1 MTRPRRLTRA
11 FTLIELLVVMGL
23 LALLVAL
30 LLPALSRARKA
41 ATMRKLAAERDS
53 VAVESQRQAGGA
65 AAVGATRPA
74 GPKRPAAVVT
84 AVDADITLTPR
95 LSVGTV
101 EPESIYEAMLVARLQ
116 ASAAGALG
124 DARPGASA
132 ESEIELPL
140 PPQIISLADLSV
152 KVDGTP
158 ADAAAGMAGA
168 VEMRGDRLVWHG
180 PLRADA
186 PSDVRVTYTAVG
198 KGLYALETPPGQVLE
213 RFQVK
218 LTAAGSDV
226 RMLELSLQPTSLTR
240 TSDRTTYTWDY
251 RRLLFGRAI
260 AVDVLGIAPV
270 DRLGELGWLG
280 PISVVAF
287 GMVLGLVSRAYDV
300 RHFDRWMLALVL
312 GTFTGAYPLMYF
324 AQEFIPLTAAVA
336 GAASIVLLVIGWRA
350 TTIMGPWLAL
360 AGVVFPAVLI
370 LALTLAAAVRPGF
383 QGILLTALGLGLF
396 TLAMVL
402 APRLVPAPPLRAA
415 VPNALSVR

>member
-1 MTRPRRLTRA
+1 MTRPRQSFRA

-41 ATMRKLAAERDS
+41 ATMRRLAAERDS
-53 VAVESQRQAGGA
+53 VSVEAQRQPGG
-65 AAVGATRPA
+65 VVGTGATRPA
-74 GPKRPAAVVT
+74 GLKRPSAVVT
-84 AVDADITLTPR
+84 SIDAEITLTPR

-116 ASAAGALG
+116 ASAAGGLG
-124 DARPGASA
+124 AAKAGATA
-132 ESEIELPL
+132 DSEIELPL

-152 KVDGTP
+152 KVDGKP
-158 ADAAAGMAGA
+158 ADAAAGSGT
-168 VEMRGDRLVWHG
+168 VEMGGDRLVWHG

-198 KGLYALETPPGQVLE
+198 KGLYALETPPGEVLE

-260 AVDVLGIAPV
+260 AVDVLGVAPV

-287 GMVLGLVSRAYDV
+287 GMVLGLVSRAYEV

-336 GAASIVLLVIGWRA
+336 GAASIVLVVIGWRA

-370 LALTLAAAVRPGF
+370 LALTLTAAVRPGL

-402 APRLVPAPPLRAA
+402 APRLMPAQPVHASGPTPRAA
-415 VPNALSVR
+415 